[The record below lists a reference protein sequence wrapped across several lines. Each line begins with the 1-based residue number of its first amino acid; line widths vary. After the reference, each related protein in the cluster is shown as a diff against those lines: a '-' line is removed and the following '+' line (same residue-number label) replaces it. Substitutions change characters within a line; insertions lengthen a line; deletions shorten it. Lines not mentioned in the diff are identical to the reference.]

1 MPAEDTWKLT
11 VEPSYFYYCA
21 NETIDGIEIDDI
33 PAIVPKDVPIVCD
46 MSSNFLTQTFDITK
60 VTEKH
65 SYLIF
70 NHSFFFALSLRL
82 FLLVLKRI
90 LV

>member
-1 MPAEDTWKLT
+1 VPAEDTWKLT
-11 VEPSYFYYCA
+11 AEPSYFYYCA

-46 MSSNFLTQTFDITK
+46 MSSNFLTRTFDITK

-65 SYLIF
+65 SYLISNDF
-70 NHSFFFALSLRL
+70 
-82 FLLVLKRI
+82 FLLVFNYFC
-90 LV
+90 